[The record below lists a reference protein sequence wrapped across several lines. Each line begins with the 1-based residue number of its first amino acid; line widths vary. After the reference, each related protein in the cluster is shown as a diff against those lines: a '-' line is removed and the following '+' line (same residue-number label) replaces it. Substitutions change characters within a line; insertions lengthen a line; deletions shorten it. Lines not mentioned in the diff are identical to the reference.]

1 MRFLVGVDGSDFA
14 ERAVKA
20 AARLVRPGSDRL
32 LVMTVPTAVDV
43 EASLG
48 KDVRNS
54 ILRAREENMQK
65 LMNRAEEVARAC
77 GVDQIERIVAAQATS
92 PRMELAKAVEE
103 HDIDYLVLG
112 SRGLSGTC
120 VSSASHVY
128 RLEAVCCWVY
138 RRLLALPCELRHYR
152 CKINKEDERLP
163 LGLPASI

>member
-1 MRFLVGVDGSDFA
+1 MRFLVGVDGSEFA

-20 AARLVRPGSDRL
+20 AARLIRPGSDRL

-48 KDVRNS
+48 KDVRDS

-65 LMNRAEEVARAC
+65 LMDQAEEVARAC
-77 GVDQIERIVAAQATS
+77 GVDHIERIVAAQATS

-103 HDIDYLVLG
+103 HNIDYLVLG

-120 VSSASHVY
+120 NSSASHAS
-128 RLEAVCCWVY
+128 RFKAVCCWVN
-138 RRLLALPCELRHYR
+138 RRLLALPCQLRHHR
-152 CKINKEDERLP
+152 CKVNSKDEWLC
-163 LGLPASI
+163 